1 MKKRWSS
8 VDTHQPTDV
17 IEETTVI
24 SLIGKFDQ
32 ENYLIHLKNQK
43 FLFVFISCYRDL
55 FHLCFEIRL
64 KNTGIPNLKQ
74 GPNFNW

>member
-32 ENYLIHLKNQK
+32 ENYLIQRKIKSLI
-43 FLFVFISCYRDL
+43 LF
-55 FHLCFEIRL
+55 
-64 KNTGIPNLKQ
+64 
-74 GPNFNW
+74 

>member
-32 ENYLIHLKNQK
+32 EKID
-43 FLFVFISCYRDL
+43 SA
-55 FHLCFEIRL
+55 E
-64 KNTGIPNLKQ
+64 NLSIFTLA
-74 GPNFNW
+74 GLDIA